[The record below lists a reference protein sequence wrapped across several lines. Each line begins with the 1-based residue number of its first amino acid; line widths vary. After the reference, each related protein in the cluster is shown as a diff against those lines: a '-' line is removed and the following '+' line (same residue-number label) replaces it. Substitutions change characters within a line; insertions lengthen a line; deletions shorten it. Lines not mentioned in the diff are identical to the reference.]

1 MHSNVCVSH
10 VYRTHP
16 TLFIAVKGR
25 CADDTEIGRQL
36 SLPVPVQ
43 MEMQIDIKIG
53 SLERIFRGFC
63 KCGEHFFSN
72 YFLPYTVFC
81 QIRSAYLYEKTITA
95 ARYGE
100 WALK

>member
-43 MEMQIDIKIG
+43 MEMEIDIKIG

-63 KCGEHFFSN
+63 KCGEHFFRTIFCHILFFAKLEART
-72 YFLPYTVFC
+72 YMKKRLPPHGMVN
-81 QIRSAYLYEKTITA
+81 
-95 ARYGE
+95 GH
-100 WALK
+100 